1 HRGLIAIVLVL
12 MVVAAACGTGKDSGS
27 GSPPDTAG
35 GDSSTD
41 VTIADTGTP
50 KLGGTLTYGLAA
62 ESDGWN
68 PTKNRWST
76 EGTEVGLSI
85 YDPLAAF
92 DENVVAQPYLA
103 QSFTPTPDYLQWT
116 VTLRS

>member
-1 HRGLIAIVLVL
+1 MRLQFEQQRLGQQSARPR
-12 MVVAAACGTGKDSGS
+12 AETR
-27 GSPPDTAG
+27 
-35 GDSSTD
+35 STD

-68 PTKNRWST
+68 PTKNRWSGD
-76 EGTEVGLSI
+76 GTEVGLAI

-92 DENVVAQPYLA
+92 DENTVAQPYLA
-103 QSFTPTPDYLQWT
+103 ESFTPTPT
-116 VTLRS
+116 T